1 MESQVDWFASFV
13 VFDRV
18 ATTLNFTVAAR
29 ELHLT
34 QGAVSRQIRALED
47 ELGVRLFHRTTRRIS
62 LTEIGASFHQ
72 RCARILEELDDA
84 RRLATDLQLE
94 PKGKLRISAPVPFG
108 QRYLAEAVA
117 KYLARYPQVTLEVV
131 LTDRMVDIIDE
142 GFDLAVRVGNLKDSS
157 LLARKLAPV
166 RFVACAAPS
175 YLARAGTPE
184 KPADLKRHNCLLFS
198 HHGPSWQFSGPEG
211 DEDIAVEGRLLSNNP
226 DLLYAAALA
235 GEGIFYAPTF
245 QIADGLRSGKL
256 VRILTEYRLLESR
269 IQAVVPPGA
278 AVSAKV
284 RSLLDFLAEYFGP
297 EPAWDR
303 LPPVTARGRK
313 RRG

>member
-1 MESQVDWFASFV
+1 MELQVDWFASFV
-13 VFDRV
+13 VFDRI

-34 QGAVSRQIRALED
+34 QSAVSRQIRALED

-72 RCARILEELDDA
+72 RCARILEELEDA
-84 RRLATDLQLE
+84 RRLATNLQLE
-94 PKGKLRISAPVPFG
+94 PKGKLRVSAPVPFG
-108 QRYLAEAVA
+108 QRYLGEAFA
-117 KYLARYPQVTLEVV
+117 KYLARYPKITLDVV
-131 LTDRMVDIIDE
+131 LTDRNVDLIDE
-142 GFDLAVRVGNLKDSS
+142 GFDVAVRVGNLKDSS

-166 RFVACAAPS
+166 RFVASAAPE
-175 YLARAGTPE
+175 YLARAGTPK
-184 KPADLKRHNCLLFS
+184 KPADLERHDCLIFS
-198 HHGPSWQFSGPEG
+198 HHGTTWPFWGPDG
-211 DEDIAVEGRLLSNNP
+211 DQEIVVGGRLLSNNP

-235 GEGIFYAPTF
+235 GDGILYAPTF
-245 QIADGLRSGKL
+245 QIADALRTGQL

-269 IQAVVPPGA
+269 IQAVVPPGT

-284 RSLLDFLAEYFGP
+284 RSLLDFLAEFFGP
-297 EPAWDR
+297 EPVWDR
-303 LPPVTARGRK
+303 LPPATTKGRK